1 MSYLLLWNR
10 CRWIYLPASLLS
22 LLLQRAPMVSGLV
35 MAESRLGNPIN
46 ALLRSAFTVA
56 AVGSYHALAG
66 ATQLATNPGSPATAT
81 VGSAFAMVFSVT
93 GAPANAASYEVRGVL
108 PPGLSI
114 SGLSGDLLNA
124 QNGTISGTPTSAG
137 SFSLLIRAWN
147 TRNKQGEG
155 GNPTFTLQIN
165 VQPAA
170 VAAPPTFTVQ
180 PGSLQSATGANVS
193 FSALATGDGTITYQW
208 SKDGV
213 AIPGATTSTLT
224 LSSVSAASA
233 GSYRVTATNA
243 AGSTQSNVATLT
255 VAPPLVAPTFSVQP
269 ASQAVTAGG
278 QVTLTALA
286 TGSGSISYQWSKDGV
301 VIAGATNPSLTLTN
315 VTAAAAGSYVVIATN
330 SAGSNQS
337 NVANLTVN
345 SATAP
350 TIVTQP
356 LTQVV
361 VAGARLVL
369 TLDVTGTGP
378 FTYQWRK
385 GGLAIAGA
393 TAAAFTFESVQ
404 AADAGEYQVSVTNA
418 FGTTVSSLATLGVA
432 TTVSS
437 AVTNVAVRTTLA
449 AEQRLIVGFTMAGG
463 SKPLLVRA
471 VGPGLAP
478 FGVVGVMPDPRLALF
493 DGGTSLEANDN
504 WGGGTVLSAAFASVG
519 AFGLPANSLDAAL
532 LRSIEGG
539 RTAQISG
546 TQGGNVIVE
555 AYDAGTGVSPR
566 LTNVSARNR
575 VGTGADVL
583 IAGFTISGS
592 TPKTVLIRGVGPTL
606 AAFGVPDVLADPK
619 IEVFSGT
626 TKIAENDTWSPSLAA
641 TFASVGA
648 FALTPAGK
656 DAALV
661 LSLAPGGYTV
671 QVSGA
676 EGGTGEALV
685 ELYEVQP

>member
-1 MSYLLLWNR
+1 MNHLLFWNR

-22 LLLQRAPMVSGLV
+22 LLLQRAPMVAGL
-35 MAESRLGNPIN
+35 MTAESRLGNPIN

-56 AVGSYHALAG
+56 AVGGYHALAG
-66 ATQLATNPGSPATAT
+66 ATQLATNPATPATAT
-81 VGSAFAMVFSVT
+81 VGSVFAMVFSVT

-114 SGLSGDLLNA
+114 PGLSGDLLNA
-124 QNGTISGTPTSAG
+124 QNGTISGTPTTAG
-137 SFSLLIRAWN
+137 SFSLSIRAWN
-147 TRNKQGEG
+147 TRNKQGQG
-155 GNPTFTLQIN
+155 GSPTFTLQIN

-170 VAAPPTFTVQ
+170 VAEPPTFTVQ
-180 PGSLQSATGANVS
+180 PTG
-193 FSALATGDGTITYQW
+193 
-208 SKDGV
+208 
-213 AIPGATTSTLT
+213 
-224 LSSVSAASA
+224 
-233 GSYRVTATNA
+233 
-243 AGSTQSNVATLT
+243 
-255 VAPPLVAPTFSVQP
+255 
-269 ASQAVTAGG
+269 QAVTAGG

-286 TGSGSISYQWSKDGV
+286 TGSGSISYQWSKDGA
-301 VIAGATNPSLTLTN
+301 VIAGATSPNLTLTN
-315 VTAAAAGSYVVIATN
+315 VTAAAAGSYLVIATN

-337 NVANLTVN
+337 NTANLTVN
-345 SATAP
+345 AATPP

-361 VAGARLVL
+361 VVGARLAL
-369 TLDVTGTGP
+369 TVDVTGTGP
-378 FTYQWRK
+378 LAYQWRK

-393 TAAAFTFESVQ
+393 TAESLTLGSVQ
-404 AADAGEYQVSVTNA
+404 AADAGEYQVSVSNA
-418 FGTTVSSLATLGVA
+418 FGATVSSVATLGVT

-437 AVTNVAVRTTLA
+437 AMTNVAVRTTLA
-449 AEQRLIVGFTMAGG
+449 AEQLLIVGFTMTGG

-471 VGPGLAP
+471 VGPGLAA
-478 FGVVGVMPDPRLALF
+478 FGVAGVMPDPRLALF
-493 DGGTSLEANDN
+493 DGGTSLAANDN
-504 WGGGTVLSAAFASVG
+504 WGGGAVLSTAFASVG
-519 AFGLPANSLDAAL
+519 AFALPANSLDAAL

-546 TQGGNVIVE
+546 AQGGNVIVE
-555 AYDAGTGVSPR
+555 AYDGGRGLSPR

-606 AAFGVPDVLADPK
+606 AAFQVPNVLADPK

-626 TKIAENDTWSPSLAA
+626 TKIAENDTWSPSQAA

-676 EGGTGEALV
+676 DGGTGEALV